1 MCDLEA
7 IGDPS
12 IFNVIL
18 SDAALVRMFP
28 TLDLN
33 CEEKPIDGSETDH
46 GSIVQ
51 GQLLKLQKNGQ
62 FPDEPVRIKGVPI
75 HYVTSRTY

>member
-1 MCDLEA
+1 
-7 IGDPS
+7 
-12 IFNVIL
+12 
-18 SDAALVRMFP
+18 MFP

-51 GQLLKLQKNGQ
+51 GQLLKLQKSGQ
-62 FPDEPVRIKGVPI
+62 FPDEPVRIK
-75 HYVTSRTY
+75 TYKFTM